1 METIEYNVAEQL
13 LVICDEGAYIKGINF
28 PVHLVVDLR
37 PAALMTTKKKLINN
51 KSGSHY

>member
-28 PVHLVVDLR
+28 PVLESTIFDYF
-37 PAALMTTKKKLINN
+37 
-51 KSGSHY
+51 S